1 MVARRHGPV
10 ESAHR
15 SNVRPAVLRR
25 KREPRDRAPAQHHA
39 RYRGRDVV
47 AYARQAGERVPC
59 VFGRCGMTEDNTALE
74 QAVTEIRDETI
85 DDAVVEA
92 AAVRVWA
99 RLTVVSEHH
108 IRGCADFQSLI
119 PEFRAGRLTPA
130 RAMLLQDH
138 LHQCVACRHVFEGK
152 VVTFP
157 APRAARRTVH
167 TVRWAVA
174 AVVVAAAG
182 LSIWVAVDQF
192 GGRTGR
198 AIVQTATGTLYEITP
213 AGIRVLAAGQELP
226 DNVEIRTAKDSD
238 AVLQLRD
245 GSVVE
250 LRERSGYSASQADND
265 LTIHLDRGSIIV
277 EAARRRSGHLFVAT
291 ADCRVAVTGTV
302 FSVSAGVK
310 GSRVSV
316 IQGEVRVSEDNRER
330 VLHPGEQAVTNAS
343 LEPLSVR
350 DDISWSR
357 NRDRL
362 LKQLDALRTSID
374 KLHLPD
380 LRYSSRLVGRLPAS
394 TAFVVSIPNLAQYL
408 GEVQTTFQQNMPDS
422 PELRRWWAA
431 SGLKVEPTIEKLRAA
446 SVYLGDE
453 IIVTAFAG
461 PDGKMLGPVVFAEVK
476 REGFPEFLKRQGL
489 PVAIETLPGL
499 VAFGPPGGAV
509 EAFAAALD
517 SGFENTGLYA
527 RIAQRYGEGAGLLL
541 CADLARLPA
550 PPQLNG
556 VRYIIAEQKEVNH
569 QMEARAAVGFD
580 GPRTGIAAWLA
591 EPSPMGALDYVSPE
605 ATLVTAFVVKNP
617 AAIVD
622 QTLALQQRSPA
633 AAEKALAEARQQTG
647 VDVRGDL
654 AASLGGEFAVVLD
667 GPAFP
672 VPSWKL
678 VAEVYDSNRFEATVQ
693 KVVEAYNRETAKS
706 GGKPVRTSEETDG
719 GHTWYMI
726 AAANP
731 NPLTEVHYTFA
742 DGYLIAGP
750 TRALVT
756 HALEVKNA
764 RTSILR
770 STKFTSMAPRDH
782 YANFSAVI
790 YQNLGQTLA
799 PLAGLLAGLAQQNG
813 QQENG
818 IASLGNMK
826 PLLVAAYSGPDSL
839 TVASG

>member
-1 MVARRHGPV
+1 
-10 ESAHR
+10 
-15 SNVRPAVLRR
+15 
-25 KREPRDRAPAQHHA
+25 
-39 RYRGRDVV
+39 
-47 AYARQAGERVPC
+47 
-59 VFGRCGMTEDNTALE
+59 MTEYNPMDTALE
-74 QAVTEIRDETI
+74 QAVTEIRDEVI
-85 DDAVVEA
+85 DDAVIQA
-92 AAVRVWA
+92 AAARVWA
-99 RLTVVSEHH
+99 RLAGAAEHH

-119 PEFRAGRLTPA
+119 PEYRAGRLTEA

-213 AGIRVLAAGQELP
+213 AGIRVLAAGQDLP
-226 DNVEIRTAKDSD
+226 DGVEIRTAKDSD
-238 AVLQLRD
+238 AMLELRD

-250 LRERSGYSASQADND
+250 LRERSGYSASQAGND

-316 IQGEVRVSEDNRER
+316 IQGEVRVSEDNREK

-357 NRDRL
+357 NRERL
-362 LKQLDALRTSID
+362 LKQLDALRTSIE

-380 LRYSSRLVGRLPAS
+380 LRYSSRLAGRLPAS
-394 TAFVVSIPNLAQYL
+394 TAFLVSIPNLAQYL
-408 GEVQTTFQQNMPDS
+408 GEVQTVFQQNIPDS
-422 PELRRWWAA
+422 PELRRWWAG

-446 SVYLGDE
+446 SAYLGDE

-461 PDGKMLGPVVFAEVK
+461 ADGKMLGPVVFAEVK

-489 PVAIETLPGL
+489 PVSIETRPGA

-509 EAFAAALD
+509 AAFAAALD
-517 SGFENTGLYA
+517 SGFQNTGLYA

-541 CADLARLPA
+541 CADLARLGPEGA
-550 PPQLNG
+550 PPPQQQPNG

-569 QMEARAAVGFD
+569 QMEARATVGFD

-591 EPSPMGALDYVSPE
+591 DPSPMGALDYVSPE
-605 ATLVTAFVVKNP
+605 ATLVAAFVVKNP

-622 QTLALQQRSPA
+622 ETLALQQRSPA
-633 AAEKALAEARQQTG
+633 AADKALADARQQAG
-647 VDVRGDL
+647 FDVRSDL

-667 GPAFP
+667 GPTFP

-678 VAEVYDSNRFEATVQ
+678 VAEVYDPDRFEATVQ
-693 KVVEAYNRETAKS
+693 KVVEAYNREADKS
-706 GGKPVRTSEETDG
+706 GSKPLRTSQETAD

-726 AAANP
+726 AAAVP

-750 TRALVT
+750 TRALVAR
-756 HALEVKNA
+756 ALQVKA
-764 RTSILR
+764 AGTSIAR
-770 STKFTSMAPRDH
+770 SAKFLSMEPRDGH
-782 YANFSAVI
+782 VNFSAVV
-790 YQNLGQTLA
+790 YQNLGTTLA
-799 PLAGLLAGLAQQNG
+799 PLAGLLSAFGGAGVPSGPGGRNPLQD
-813 QQENG
+813 
-818 IASLGNMK
+818 LGNLK
-826 PLLVAAYSGPDSL
+826 PSLIAAYGEPDRI
-839 TVASG
+839 TVASNGNVLGKSVTDLLSGNLLGIAGSALPFSQLQGTRRPQPAFR

>member
-1 MVARRHGPV
+1 
-10 ESAHR
+10 
-15 SNVRPAVLRR
+15 
-25 KREPRDRAPAQHHA
+25 
-39 RYRGRDVV
+39 
-47 AYARQAGERVPC
+47 
-59 VFGRCGMTEDNTALE
+59 MTENNPMDTALE
-74 QAVTEIRDETI
+74 QAVTEIRDEI
-85 DDAVVEA
+85 IEDAVIQA
-92 AAVRVWA
+92 AAARVWA
-99 RLTVVSEHH
+99 RLAEGAPPKAAEH

-119 PEFRAGRLTPA
+119 PEYRAGRLTVA
-130 RAMLLQDH
+130 RALLLQDH
-138 LHQCVACRHVFEGK
+138 LHQCVACRHVLEGK
-152 VVTFP
+152 VVTLP
-157 APRAARRTVH
+157 APGGVPSGPGAPPRRTVH

-226 DNVEIRTAKDSD
+226 DGVEIRTAKDSD
-238 AVLQLRD
+238 AMLQLRD
-245 GSVVE
+245 GSLVE
-250 LRERSGYSASQADND
+250 LRERSGYSASQAGND

-316 IQGEVRVSEDNRER
+316 IQGEVRVSEDNQEK

-362 LKQLDALRTSID
+362 LKQLDALRTRIER
-374 KLHLPD
+374 LHLPD

-408 GEVQTTFQQNMPDS
+408 GEVQTTFQQNIPDS
-422 PELRRWWAA
+422 PELRRWWVG
-431 SGLKVEPTIEKLRAA
+431 SGLKVEPVIEKLRAA
-446 SVYLGDE
+446 SEYLGEE

-476 REGFPEFLKRQGL
+476 REGFPEFLKRQGW
-489 PVAIETLPGL
+489 PVSVETRPGV

-517 SGFENTGLYA
+517 SGFQNTGLYA
-527 RIAQRYGEGAGLLL
+527 RIAQRYSEGAGLLL
-541 CADLARLPA
+541 CADLARLGPEGTP

-569 QMEARAAVGFD
+569 QMEARATVGFD

-591 EPSPMGALDYVSPE
+591 DPSPMGALDYVSPD
-605 ATLVTAFVVKNP
+605 ATLVAAFVVKSP

-622 QTLALQQRSPA
+622 ETLSLEQRSPA
-633 AAEKALAEARQQTG
+633 AAAKALADARQQAG
-647 VDVRGDL
+647 FDVRGDL

-678 VAEVYDSNRFEATVQ
+678 LAEVYDPERFEATVQ
-693 KVVEAYNRETAKS
+693 KVVEAYNREAAKS
-706 GGKPVRTSEETDG
+706 GEKPLRTSQETADG
-719 GHTWYMI
+719 RTWYMI
-726 AAANP
+726 AGGVP
-731 NPLTEVHYTFA
+731 NPLTEAHYTFA

-750 TRALVT
+750 TRALVAR
-756 HALEVKNA
+756 ALQVKA
-764 RTSILR
+764 AGTSIAR
-770 STKFTSMAPRDH
+770 SAKFLSMEPRDGH
-782 YANFSAVI
+782 VNFSAVI
-790 YQNLGQTLA
+790 YQNLGTTLA
-799 PLAGLLAGLAQQNG
+799 PLAGLLSAFGRGGRG
-813 QQENG
+813 QQ
-818 IASLGNMK
+818 IPDLGNLK
-826 PLLVAAYSGPDSL
+826 PSLIAAYGEPDRI
-839 TVASG
+839 TVASNGNVLGKSMTDLLSGNLLGIAGSALPFSQLQGTRRPQPAFR

>member
-1 MVARRHGPV
+1 
-10 ESAHR
+10 
-15 SNVRPAVLRR
+15 
-25 KREPRDRAPAQHHA
+25 
-39 RYRGRDVV
+39 
-47 AYARQAGERVPC
+47 
-59 VFGRCGMTEDNTALE
+59 MTENNPMDTALE
-74 QAVTEIRDETI
+74 QAVSEICDETI
-85 DDAVVEA
+85 DDAVIEA
-92 AAVRVWA
+92 AAARVWA
-99 RLTVVSEHH
+99 RLAEAAPHKSADH

-119 PEFRAGRLTPA
+119 PEYRAGRLTEA
-130 RAMLLQDH
+130 RALLLQDH

-152 VVTFP
+152 VVTLR
-157 APRAARRTVH
+157 APGPGGTPARRTVYP
-167 TVRWAVA
+167 VRWAVA
-174 AVVVAAAG
+174 AVFVAAAG

-226 DNVEIRTAKDSD
+226 DGVEIRTAKDSD
-238 AVLQLRD
+238 AMLQLRD

-250 LRERSGYSASQADND
+250 LRERSGYSAAQAGND

-316 IQGEVRVSEDNRER
+316 IQGEVRVTEDNQEK

-362 LKQLDALRTSID
+362 LKQLDALRTSLE
-374 KLHLPD
+374 KVHLPD
-380 LRYSSRLVGRLPAS
+380 LRYSSRLLGRLPAS
-394 TAFVVSIPNLAQYL
+394 TAFLVSIPNLAQYL
-408 GEVQTTFQQNMPDS
+408 GEVQTTFQQNLPDS
-422 PELRRWWAA
+422 PELRRWWAG
-431 SGLKVEPTIEKLRAA
+431 SGFKAEPLIEKLRAA
-446 SVYLGDE
+446 SEYLGEE

-461 PDGKMLGPVVFAEVK
+461 PDGKILGPVVFAEVK

-489 PVAIETLPGL
+489 PLSIETRAGL

-509 EAFAAALD
+509 AAFAAELD
-517 SGFENTGLYA
+517 SPSGGFQSTPFYA
-527 RIAQRYGEGAGLLL
+527 RIAQSYREGAGLLL
-541 CADLARLPA
+541 CADLGRLPSPRQA
-550 PPQLNG
+550 NG

-591 EPSPMGALDYVSPE
+591 EPSPMGALDYVSPD

-617 AAIVD
+617 ADIVD

-633 AAEKALAEARQQTG
+633 AAEKALADARQQTG
-647 VDVRGDL
+647 FDVRGDL

-678 VAEVYDSNRFEATVQ
+678 VAEVYDPGRFEATVQ
-693 KVVEAYNRETAKS
+693 KVIEAYNREAAKS
-706 GGKPVRTSEETDG
+706 GDKPLRTSQEVAD
-719 GHTWYMI
+719 GHTFYMI
-726 AAANP
+726 AGGVP
-731 NPLTEVHYTFA
+731 NPLTEAHYTFA
-742 DGYLIAGP
+742 GGYLIAAP
-750 TRALVT
+750 TRALVAR
-756 HALEVKNA
+756 ALQVKA
-764 RTSILR
+764 AGTSIAR
-770 STKFTSMAPRDH
+770 SAKFLSMAPRDGH
-782 YANFSAVI
+782 VNFSALI
-790 YQNLGQTLA
+790 YQNLGTTLA
-799 PLAGLLAGLAQQNG
+799 PLAGLLDAFGRGGRGRQMPLQDLGNFKPSLIAAYGEPDRITIASNKNVLG
-813 QQENG
+813 KSVTDLLSGNLLG
-818 IASLGNMK
+818 IAGSALPFSQLQGTRR
-826 PLLVAAYSGPDSL
+826 PQPAFR
-839 TVASG
+839 

>member
-1 MVARRHGPV
+1 
-10 ESAHR
+10 
-15 SNVRPAVLRR
+15 
-25 KREPRDRAPAQHHA
+25 
-39 RYRGRDVV
+39 
-47 AYARQAGERVPC
+47 
-59 VFGRCGMTEDNTALE
+59 MTEYNPMDTALE
-74 QAVTEIRDETI
+74 QAVSEIRDETI
-85 DDAVVEA
+85 DDAVVQA
-92 AAVRVWA
+92 AAARVWA
-99 RLTVVSEHH
+99 RLAEAAPPKSADH

-119 PEFRAGRLTPA
+119 PEYRAGRLTEA
-130 RAMLLQDH
+130 RALLLQDH

-152 VVTFP
+152 VVAFP
-157 APRAARRTVH
+157 APGPGGTPARRTVH

-174 AVVVAAAG
+174 AAVVAAAG

-213 AGIRVLAAGQELP
+213 AGVRVLAAGQELP

-238 AVLQLRD
+238 AMLQLRD

-250 LRERSGYSASQADND
+250 LRERSGYSASQAGAD

-277 EAARRRSGHLFVAT
+277 EAAHRRSGHLFVAT

-316 IQGEVRVSEDNRER
+316 IQGEVHVSEDNREK
-330 VLHPGEQAVTNAS
+330 VLHPGEQAVTSTS

-362 LKQLDALRTSID
+362 LKQLDALRTSIE

-380 LRYSSRLVGRLPAS
+380 LRYSSRLAGRLPAS
-394 TAFVVSIPNLAQYL
+394 TAFLVSIPNLAQYL
-408 GEVQTTFQQNMPDS
+408 GGVQTVFQQNMPDS
-422 PELRRWWAA
+422 PELRRWWAG
-431 SGLKVEPTIEKLRAA
+431 SGLKVQPMIEKLRAA

-489 PVAIETLPGL
+489 PVSIETRPGV
-499 VAFGPPGGAV
+499 VAFGPPTGAV
-509 EAFAAALD
+509 AAFAAALD
-517 SGFENTGLYA
+517 SGFQKTGLYA
-527 RIAQRYGEGAGLLL
+527 RIAQRYSEGAGLLL
-541 CADLARLPA
+541 CADLSRLPA

-569 QMEARAAVGFD
+569 QMEASATMGFD

-591 EPSPMGALDYVSPE
+591 DPSPMGALDYVSPD

-622 QTLALQQRSPA
+622 ETVALAQRSPA
-633 AAEKALAEARQQTG
+633 GAAKLIADARQQAG
-647 VDVRGDL
+647 FDVRGDL
-654 AASLGGEFAVVLD
+654 AASLGSEFAVVLD

-678 VAEVYDSNRFEATVQ
+678 VAEVYDPARFETTVQ
-693 KVVEAYNRETAKS
+693 KVVEAYNREAAKS
-706 GGKPVRTSEETDG
+706 GGKPLRTSQETAD
-719 GHTWYMI
+719 GHTYYML
-726 AAANP
+726 AAGDP
-731 NPLTEVHYTFA
+731 NPLTEAHYTFA
-742 DGYLIAGP
+742 DGYLIAAP
-750 TRALVT
+750 TRALVAR
-756 HALEVKNA
+756 ALQVKAAGISIA
-764 RTSILR
+764 RSAAFL
-770 STKFTSMAPRDH
+770 SMEPRDGH
-782 YANFSAVI
+782 VNFSAVV
-790 YQNLGQTLA
+790 YQNLGTTLA
-799 PLAGLLAGLAQQNG
+799 PLAGLLSAFGGAGQGRQNPL
-813 QQENG
+813 QD
-818 IASLGNMK
+818 LGNLK
-826 PLLVAAYSGPDSL
+826 PSLIAAYGEPDRI
-839 TVASG
+839 TVASNKNVLGKSVTDLLSGNLVGIAGSALPFSQLMGTRRPQPAFR

>member
-1 MVARRHGPV
+1 
-10 ESAHR
+10 
-15 SNVRPAVLRR
+15 
-25 KREPRDRAPAQHHA
+25 
-39 RYRGRDVV
+39 
-47 AYARQAGERVPC
+47 
-59 VFGRCGMTEDNTALE
+59 MTEYNPMDTALE
-74 QAVTEIRDETI
+74 QAVTEIREEII

-92 AAVRVWA
+92 AAARVWT
-99 RLTVVSEHH
+99 RLAGASEHH

-119 PEFRAGRLTPA
+119 PEYRAGRLTEG
-130 RAMLLQDH
+130 RALLLQDH

-152 VVTFP
+152 VVAFP
-157 APRAARRTVH
+157 APRAPRRTVH

-198 AIVQTATGTLYEITP
+198 AIVQTVNGTLYEITP
-213 AGIRVLAAGQELP
+213 AGIRQLAAGQDLP
-226 DNVEIRTAKDSD
+226 DNVEIRTAKDSE
-238 AVLQLRD
+238 AMLELRD

-250 LRERSGYSASQADND
+250 LRERSGYSASQAGAD

-277 EAARRRSGHLFVAT
+277 EAAHRRSGHLFVAT

-302 FSVSAGVK
+302 FSVSAGVN

-316 IQGEVRVSEDNRER
+316 IQGEVRVNEDNREK
-330 VLHPGEQAVTNAS
+330 VLHPGEQAVTSTS

-357 NRDRL
+357 NRNRL
-362 LKQLDALRTSID
+362 LKQLDALRASLD

-394 TAFVVSIPNLAQYL
+394 TTFLVSIPNLAQYL
-408 GEVQTTFQQNMPDS
+408 GQVQTVFQQNT
-422 PELRRWWAA
+422 WWTGA
-431 SGLKVEPTIEKLRAA
+431 GLKAEPMIEKLRAA

-489 PVAIETLPGL
+489 PVAIETRPG
-499 VAFGPPGGAV
+499 VVVFGPPTGAV
-509 EAFAAALD
+509 AAFAAALD
-517 SGFENTGLYA
+517 SGFQKTGLYA

-541 CADLARLPA
+541 CADLARLPSP

-556 VRYIIAEQKEVNH
+556 VRYIVAEQKEVNH
-569 QMEARAAVGFD
+569 QMEASATMGFD

-591 EPSPMGALDYVSPE
+591 EPSPMGALDYVSPD

-622 QTLALQQRSPA
+622 ETLALAQRSPA
-633 AAEKALAEARQQTG
+633 AADKALADARQQAG
-647 VDVRGDL
+647 FDVRGDL
-654 AASLGGEFAVVLD
+654 AASLGGEFAVALD

-678 VAEVYDSNRFEATVQ
+678 VAEVYDPSRFEATVQ
-693 KVVEAYNRETAKS
+693 KVAKAYNLRTSQETA
-706 GGKPVRTSEETDG
+706 D
-719 GHTWYMI
+719 GHTFYMI
-726 AAANP
+726 AAAVP
-731 NPLTEVHYTFA
+731 NPLTEAHYTFA
-742 DGYLIAGP
+742 GGYLVAGP

-756 HALEVKNA
+756 RALQVKDA
-764 RTSILR
+764 GTSIAR
-770 STKFTSMAPRDH
+770 SATFLSMEPRDGH
-782 YANFSAVI
+782 VNFSAVV
-790 YQNLGQTLA
+790 YQNLGTTLA
-799 PLAGLLAGLAQQNG
+799 PLAGLLEAFGRGGRGPQ
-813 QQENG
+813 
-818 IASLGNMK
+818 IPDLGNLK
-826 PLLVAAYSGPDSL
+826 PSLIAAYAEPDRI
-839 TVASG
+839 TVATNRNVLGKSMTDLLSGNLLGMAGSALPFSQLQGTRRPQPAFR

>member
-1 MVARRHGPV
+1 
-10 ESAHR
+10 
-15 SNVRPAVLRR
+15 
-25 KREPRDRAPAQHHA
+25 
-39 RYRGRDVV
+39 
-47 AYARQAGERVPC
+47 
-59 VFGRCGMTEDNTALE
+59 MTEDNSALE
-74 QAVTEIRDETI
+74 QAVTEIRDEI
-85 DDAVVEA
+85 IEDAVVEA
-92 AAVRVWA
+92 AAARVWA
-99 RLTVVSEHH
+99 RLAGAGEHH

-119 PEFRAGRLTPA
+119 PEYRAGRLTEA
-130 RAMLLQDH
+130 RALLLQDH

-157 APRAARRTVH
+157 APGGVPSGPGTPPRRTVH

-174 AVVVAAAG
+174 AVVVAVAG

-226 DNVEIRTAKDSD
+226 DGVEIRTAKDSD
-238 AVLQLRD
+238 AMLELRD

-250 LRERSGYSASQADND
+250 LRERSGYSASETGND

-316 IQGEVRVSEDNRER
+316 IQGEVRVSEDNRDK
-330 VLHPGEQAVTNAS
+330 VLHPGEQAVTNTS
-343 LEPLSVR
+343 LEPLPVR

-362 LKQLDALRTSID
+362 LKQLDALRTSIE

-380 LRYSSRLVGRLPAS
+380 LRYSSRLAGRLPAS

-408 GEVQTTFQQNMPDS
+408 GDVQTTFQQNI
-422 PELRRWWAA
+422 WWAG
-431 SGLKVEPTIEKLRAA
+431 SGLKVEPMIEKLRAA
-446 SVYLGDE
+446 SEYLGEE

-489 PVAIETLPGL
+489 PVAIETRPGL

-509 EAFAAALD
+509 AAFAAALD
-517 SGFENTGLYA
+517 SGFQNTGLYA

-541 CADLARLPA
+541 CADLARLGPEGA
-550 PPQLNG
+550 PPPQLDG
-556 VRYIIAEQKEVNH
+556 VRYIIAEQREVNH
-569 QMEARAAVGFD
+569 QMEAHAYIGFD

-591 EPSPMGALDYVSPE
+591 DPSPMGALDYVSPD

-622 QTLALQQRSPA
+622 ETLALEQHSPA
-633 AAEKALAEARQQTG
+633 AAEKALADARQQAG
-647 VDVRGDL
+647 FDVRGDL

-678 VAEVYDSNRFEATVQ
+678 VAEVYDPGRFEATVQ
-693 KVVEAYNRETAKS
+693 KVAEAYNLRTSQETA
-706 GGKPVRTSEETDG
+706 D
-719 GHTWYMI
+719 GHTYYMI
-726 AAANP
+726 AAAVP
-731 NPLTEVHYTFA
+731 NPLTEAHYTFA
-742 DGYLIAGP
+742 DGYLIAAP
-750 TRALVT
+750 TRALVAR
-756 HALEVKNA
+756 ALQVKA
-764 RTSILR
+764 AGTSIAR
-770 STKFTSMAPRDH
+770 SAGFLAMEPRDGH
-782 YANFSAVI
+782 VNFSAVI
-790 YQNLGQTLA
+790 YQNLGTTLA
-799 PLAGLLAGLAQQNG
+799 PLAGLLSAFGRKGRGGRNPLQDLGNLKPSLIAAYGEPDRITIASNGNVLGKSVTDLLSGNLA
-813 QQENG
+813 G
-818 IASLGNMK
+818 IAGSALPFSQLQGTRR
-826 PLLVAAYSGPDSL
+826 PQPAFR
-839 TVASG
+839 

>member
-1 MVARRHGPV
+1 
-10 ESAHR
+10 
-15 SNVRPAVLRR
+15 
-25 KREPRDRAPAQHHA
+25 
-39 RYRGRDVV
+39 
-47 AYARQAGERVPC
+47 
-59 VFGRCGMTEDNTALE
+59 MTEYNPMDTALE
-74 QAVTEIRDETI
+74 QAVTEIRDEVI
-85 DDAVVEA
+85 DDAVIQA
-92 AAVRVWA
+92 AAARVWA
-99 RLTVVSEHH
+99 RLAGAAEHH

-119 PEFRAGRLTPA
+119 PEYRAGRLTEA

-213 AGIRVLAAGQELP
+213 AGIRVLAAGQDLP
-226 DNVEIRTAKDSD
+226 DGVEIRTAKDSD
-238 AVLQLRD
+238 AMLELRD

-250 LRERSGYSASQADND
+250 LRERSGYSASQAGND

-310 GSRVSV
+310 GSRISV
-316 IQGEVRVSEDNRER
+316 IQGEVRVTEDNREK

-362 LKQLDALRTSID
+362 LKQLDALRTSLE

-380 LRYSSRLVGRLPAS
+380 LRYSSRLAGRLPAS
-394 TAFVVSIPNLAQYL
+394 TAFLVSIPNLAQYL

-422 PELRRWWAA
+422 PELRRWWVA
-431 SGLKVEPTIEKLRAA
+431 SGLKVEPMIEKLRAA
-446 SVYLGDE
+446 SEYLGDE
-453 IIVTAFAG
+453 IIVTSFAG

-489 PVAIETLPGL
+489 PIAIETRPGV
-499 VAFGPPGGAV
+499 VAFGPPGSAV
-509 EAFAAALD
+509 AAFAAALD
-517 SGFENTGLYA
+517 SGFQNTGLYA

-541 CADLARLPA
+541 CADLTRLPA
-550 PPQLNG
+550 PPPLTG
-556 VRYIIAEQKEVNH
+556 ARYIIAEQKEVNH
-569 QMEARAAVGFD
+569 QMEARATVGFD

-591 EPSPMGALDYVSPE
+591 EPSPMGALDYVSPD

-633 AAEKALAEARQQTG
+633 AADKALADARQQAG
-647 VDVRGDL
+647 FDVRADL

-678 VAEVYDSNRFEATVQ
+678 VAEVYDSDRFEVTVQ

-706 GGKPVRTSEETDG
+706 GGKPLRTSQETAD

-726 AAANP
+726 GAAVP
-731 NPLTEVHYTFA
+731 NPLTEAHYTFA
-742 DGYLIAGP
+742 GGYLVAGP
-750 TRALVT
+750 TRALVAR
-756 HALEVKNA
+756 ALQVKA
-764 RTSILR
+764 AGTSITR
-770 STKFTSMAPRDH
+770 SAGFLSMAPRDGH
-782 YANFSAVI
+782 VNFSAVV
-790 YQNLGQTLA
+790 YQNLGATLA
-799 PLAGLLAGLAQQNG
+799 PLAGLLDAFGPAGVPSGPGRRNPLQD
-813 QQENG
+813 
-818 IASLGNMK
+818 LGNLK
-826 PLLVAAYSGPDSL
+826 PSLIAAYAEPDRI
-839 TVASG
+839 TVASNRNVLGKSVTDLLSGNLLGIAGGALPFSQLMGTRRPQPAFR

>member
-1 MVARRHGPV
+1 
-10 ESAHR
+10 
-15 SNVRPAVLRR
+15 
-25 KREPRDRAPAQHHA
+25 
-39 RYRGRDVV
+39 
-47 AYARQAGERVPC
+47 
-59 VFGRCGMTEDNTALE
+59 
-74 QAVTEIRDETI
+74 
-85 DDAVVEA
+85 
-92 AAVRVWA
+92 
-99 RLTVVSEHH
+99 
-108 IRGCADFQSLI
+108 
-119 PEFRAGRLTPA
+119 
-130 RAMLLQDH
+130 
-138 LHQCVACRHVFEGK
+138 
-152 VVTFP
+152 
-157 APRAARRTVH
+157 
-167 TVRWAVA
+167 VA

-192 GGRTGR
+192 GTHTGR
-198 AIVQTATGTLYEITP
+198 AIVQTVNGTLYEITP
-213 AGIRVLAAGQELP
+213 AGIRQLAAGQELP

-238 AVLQLRD
+238 AMLELRD

-250 LRERSGYSASQADND
+250 LRERSGYSASQAGAD

-277 EAARRRSGHLFVAT
+277 EAAKRRSGHLFVAT

-302 FSVSAGVK
+302 FSVSSGVN

-316 IQGEVRVSEDNRER
+316 IQGEVRVSEDNQDK
-330 VLHPGEQAVTNAS
+330 VLHPGEQAVTSTS

-362 LKQLDALRTSID
+362 LKQLDALRSSIE

-380 LRYSSRLVGRLPAS
+380 LRYSSRLAGRLPAS
-394 TAFVVSIPNLAQYL
+394 TAFLVSIPNLAQYL
-408 GEVQTTFQQNMPDS
+408 GEVQTVLQQNT
-422 PELRRWWAA
+422 WWTGA
-431 SGLKVEPTIEKLRAA
+431 GLKAEPTIEKLRAA

-453 IIVTAFAG
+453 IIVTGFAG

-489 PVAIETLPGL
+489 PIAIETRPGV

-509 EAFAAALD
+509 AAFAAALD
-517 SGFENTGLYA
+517 SGFQKTGLYA

-550 PPQLNG
+550 PPPLTG
-556 VRYIIAEQKEVNH
+556 ARYIIAEQKEVNH
-569 QMEARAAVGFD
+569 QMEASATVGFD

-591 EPSPMGALDYVSPE
+591 EPSPMGALDYVSPD

-622 QTLALQQRSPA
+622 ETLALQQRSPA
-633 AAEKALAEARQQTG
+633 AADKALADARQQAG
-647 VDVRGDL
+647 FDVRADL

-678 VAEVYDSNRFEATVQ
+678 VAEVYDPDRFEATVQ

-706 GGKPVRTSEETDG
+706 GGKPLRTSQETAD

-726 AAANP
+726 AAAAP
-731 NPLTEVHYTFA
+731 NPLTEAHYTFA

-750 TRALVT
+750 TRALVAR
-756 HALEVKNA
+756 ALQVKA
-764 RTSILR
+764 AGTSIAR
-770 STKFTSMAPRDH
+770 SAGFLSMEPRDGH
-782 YANFSAVI
+782 VNFSAVV
-790 YQNLGQTLA
+790 YQNLGATLA
-799 PLAGLLAGLAQQNG
+799 PLAGLLSAFGRGGVPSGPG
-813 QQENG
+813 QQ
-818 IASLGNMK
+818 IPLQDLGNLK
-826 PLLVAAYSGPDSL
+826 PSLIAAYAEPDRI
-839 TVASG
+839 TVASNRNVLGKSVTDLLSGNLLGMAGGALPFSQLQGTRRPQPAFR

>member
-1 MVARRHGPV
+1 
-10 ESAHR
+10 
-15 SNVRPAVLRR
+15 
-25 KREPRDRAPAQHHA
+25 
-39 RYRGRDVV
+39 
-47 AYARQAGERVPC
+47 
-59 VFGRCGMTEDNTALE
+59 
-74 QAVTEIRDETI
+74 
-85 DDAVVEA
+85 
-92 AAVRVWA
+92 
-99 RLTVVSEHH
+99 
-108 IRGCADFQSLI
+108 
-119 PEFRAGRLTPA
+119 
-130 RAMLLQDH
+130 
-138 LHQCVACRHVFEGK
+138 
-152 VVTFP
+152 
-157 APRAARRTVH
+157 
-167 TVRWAVA
+167 
-174 AVVVAAAG
+174 
-182 LSIWVAVDQF
+182 
-192 GGRTGR
+192 
-198 AIVQTATGTLYEITP
+198 
-213 AGIRVLAAGQELP
+213 LP

-238 AVLQLRD
+238 AMLELRD

-250 LRERSGYSASQADND
+250 LRERSGYSASQAGND

-277 EAARRRSGHLFVAT
+277 EAAHRRSGHLFVAT

-316 IQGEVRVSEDNRER
+316 IQGEVRVSEDNRDK
-330 VLHPGEQAVTNAS
+330 VLHPGEQAVTSTS

-380 LRYSSRLVGRLPAS
+380 LRYNSRLVGRLPAS
-394 TAFVVSIPNLAQYL
+394 TAFLVSIPNLAQYL
-408 GEVQTTFQQNMPDS
+408 GEVQTTFQQNTW
-422 PELRRWWAA
+422 WWAG
-431 SGLKVEPTIEKLRAA
+431 SGLKVEPLIEKLRAA

-489 PVAIETLPGL
+489 PIAIETRPGV

-509 EAFAAALD
+509 AAFAAALD
-517 SGFENTGLYA
+517 SGFQKTGLYA

-569 QMEARAAVGFD
+569 QMEASATVGFD

-591 EPSPMGALDYVSPE
+591 EPSPMGALDYVSPD

-622 QTLALQQRSPA
+622 ETLALAQRSPA
-633 AAEKALAEARQQTG
+633 AADKALADARQQAG
-647 VDVRGDL
+647 FDVRGDL

-678 VAEVYDSNRFEATVQ
+678 VAEVYDPARFEATVQ
-693 KVVEAYNRETAKS
+693 KVAEAYKLRTSQETAD
-706 GGKPVRTSEETDG
+706 GRTY
-719 GHTWYMI
+719 YMI
-726 AAANP
+726 AAAVP
-731 NPLTEVHYTFA
+731 NPLTEAHYTFA
-742 DGYLIAGP
+742 DGYLVAAP
-750 TRALVT
+750 TRALVAR
-756 HALEVKNA
+756 ALQVKA
-764 RTSILR
+764 AGTSIARSAKLPLHGAARWPRQLLR
-770 STKFTSMAPRDH
+770 RGLPEPGHHAGPAGRASERFWPRRGALRARPADPSRIWATSSPV
-782 YANFSAVI
+782 SSPP
-790 YQNLGQTLA
+790 T
-799 PLAGLLAGLAQQNG
+799 
-813 QQENG
+813 
-818 IASLGNMK
+818 ASR
-826 PLLVAAYSGPDSL
+826 
-839 TVASG
+839 TASP

>member
-1 MVARRHGPV
+1 
-10 ESAHR
+10 
-15 SNVRPAVLRR
+15 
-25 KREPRDRAPAQHHA
+25 
-39 RYRGRDVV
+39 
-47 AYARQAGERVPC
+47 
-59 VFGRCGMTEDNTALE
+59 MTEDNTALE
-74 QAVTEIRDETI
+74 QAVSEIRDETI

-92 AAVRVWA
+92 AAARVWA
-99 RLTVVSEHH
+99 RLAEAPEHH

-119 PEFRAGRLTPA
+119 PEYRAGHLTEA
-130 RAMLLQDH
+130 RALLLQDH
-138 LHQCVACRHVFEGK
+138 LHRCVACRHVFEGK
-152 VVTFP
+152 VVTLP

-198 AIVQTATGTLYEITP
+198 AIVQTVNGTLYEITP

-226 DNVEIRTAKDSD
+226 DGVEIRTAKDSD
-238 AVLQLRD
+238 AMLELRD
-245 GSVVE
+245 HSVVE
-250 LRERSGYSASQADND
+250 LRERSGYSASQAGSD

-277 EAARRRSGHLFVAT
+277 EAAKRRSGHLFVAT

-316 IQGEVRVSEDNRER
+316 IQGEVHVSEDNREK

-380 LRYSSRLVGRLPAS
+380 LRYNSRLIGRLPVS

-408 GEVQTTFQQNMPDS
+408 GEVQTVFQQNI
-422 PELRRWWAA
+422 WWTG
-431 SGLKVEPTIEKLRAA
+431 SSLKVEPMIEKLRAA
-446 SVYLGDE
+446 SEYLGDE

-489 PVAIETLPGL
+489 PVAIETRPG
-499 VAFGPPGGAV
+499 VVVFGPPTGAV
-509 EAFAAALD
+509 AAFAAALD
-517 SGFENTGLYA
+517 SGFQNTGLYA

-550 PPQLNG
+550 PPRQLNG

-569 QMEARAAVGFD
+569 QMEASATVGFD

-591 EPSPMGALDYVSPE
+591 EPSPMGALDYVSPD

-622 QTLALQQRSPA
+622 ETLALAQRSPA
-633 AAEKALAEARQQTG
+633 AAAKALADARQQAG
-647 VDVRGDL
+647 FDVRSDL
-654 AASLGGEFAVVLD
+654 AASLGGEFAVALD

-678 VAEVYDSNRFEATVQ
+678 VAEVYDPARFEATVQ
-693 KVVEAYNRETAKS
+693 KVAKAYNLRTSQETA
-706 GGKPVRTSEETDG
+706 D
-719 GHTWYMI
+719 GHTFYMI
-726 AAANP
+726 AAAVP
-731 NPLTEVHYTFA
+731 NPLTEAHYTFA
-742 DGYLIAGP
+742 DGYLVAGP
-750 TRALVT
+750 TRALVAR
-756 HALEVKNA
+756 ALHVKDA
-764 RTSILR
+764 GTSIAR
-770 STKFTSMAPRDH
+770 SARFLSMEPRDGH
-782 YANFSAVI
+782 VNFSAVV
-790 YQNLGQTLA
+790 YQNLGTTLA
-799 PLAGLLAGLAQQNG
+799 PLAGLLEAFGRGGRGPQIPDLGNLKPSLIAAYG
-813 QQENG
+813 EPDRIT
-818 IASLGNMK
+818 IASNKNVLGK
-826 PLLVAAYSGPDSL
+826 SVTDLLSGNLAGALPFSQMMG
-839 TVASG
+839 TRRPQPAFR

>member
-1 MVARRHGPV
+1 
-10 ESAHR
+10 
-15 SNVRPAVLRR
+15 
-25 KREPRDRAPAQHHA
+25 
-39 RYRGRDVV
+39 
-47 AYARQAGERVPC
+47 
-59 VFGRCGMTEDNTALE
+59 MTDYNPMDTALE
-74 QAVTEIRDETI
+74 QAVTEIRDEII

-92 AAVRVWA
+92 AAARVWT
-99 RLTVVSEHH
+99 RLAGASEHH

-119 PEFRAGRLTPA
+119 PEYRAGRLTEG
-130 RAMLLQDH
+130 RALLLQDH

-152 VVTFP
+152 VVAFP

-192 GGRTGR
+192 GAHTGR
-198 AIVQTATGTLYEITP
+198 AIVQTVNGTLYEITP
-213 AGIRVLAAGQELP
+213 AGIRQLAAGQELP

-238 AVLQLRD
+238 AMLELRD

-250 LRERSGYSASQADND
+250 LRERSGYSASQAGAD
-265 LTIHLDRGSIIV
+265 LTIHLERGSIIV
-277 EAARRRSGHLFVAT
+277 EAAHRRSGHLFVAT

-316 IQGEVRVSEDNRER
+316 IQGEVRVNEDNRDK
-330 VLHPGEQAVTNAS
+330 VLHPGEQAVTSTN

-362 LKQLDALRTSID
+362 LKQLDALRSSLD

-380 LRYSSRLVGRLPAS
+380 LRYNSRLIGRLPVS
-394 TAFVVSIPNLAQYL
+394 TAFLVSIPNLAQYL

-422 PELRRWWAA
+422 PELRQWWAG
-431 SGLKVEPTIEKLRAA
+431 SGLKVAPLIEKLRAA
-446 SVYLGDE
+446 SGYLGDE
-453 IIVTAFAG
+453 IVVTAFAG

-489 PVAIETLPGL
+489 PITVVTRPGV

-509 EAFAAALD
+509 EVFAAALD
-517 SGFENTGLYA
+517 SGFQKTGLYA

-541 CADLARLPA
+541 CADLTRMPA
-550 PPQLNG
+550 PPALTG
-556 VRYIIAEQKEVNH
+556 ARYIIAEQKEVNH
-569 QMEARAAVGFD
+569 QMEARATVGFD
-580 GPRTGIAAWLA
+580 GPRTGISAWLA
-591 EPSPMGALDYVSPE
+591 EPSPMGALDYVSPD
-605 ATLVTAFVVKNP
+605 ATLVAAFVVKNP

-622 QTLALQQRSPA
+622 ETLALQQRSPA
-633 AAEKALAEARQQTG
+633 AADKALADVRQQAG
-647 VDVRGDL
+647 FDVRGDL

-678 VAEVYDSNRFEATVQ
+678 VAEVYNPSRLEATVQ
-693 KVVEAYNRETAKS
+693 KVVEAYNRETVKA
-706 GGKPVRTSEETDG
+706 GGKPMRTSQETAD
-719 GHTWYMI
+719 GHTWYML
-726 AAANP
+726 AAAVP

-742 DGYLIAGP
+742 GGYLIAGP
-750 TRALVT
+750 TRALVAR
-756 HALEVKNA
+756 ALQVKA
-764 RTSILR
+764 AGTSIAR
-770 STKFTSMAPRDH
+770 SASFLSMEPRDGH
-782 YANFSAVI
+782 VNFSAVV
-790 YQNLGQTLA
+790 YQNLGTTLA
-799 PLAGLLAGLAQQNG
+799 PLAGLLEAFGRGGVPSGPGPQIPLQD
-813 QQENG
+813 
-818 IASLGNMK
+818 LGNLK
-826 PLLVAAYSGPDSL
+826 PSLIAAYGEPDRI
-839 TVASG
+839 TVASNRNMLGKSMTDLLSGNLLGLAGGALPLSQLQGTRRPQPAFR

>member
-1 MVARRHGPV
+1 
-10 ESAHR
+10 
-15 SNVRPAVLRR
+15 
-25 KREPRDRAPAQHHA
+25 
-39 RYRGRDVV
+39 
-47 AYARQAGERVPC
+47 
-59 VFGRCGMTEDNTALE
+59 MTEDNTALE
-74 QAVTEIRDETI
+74 QAVTEIRDEAI
-85 DDAVVEA
+85 DDAVIQA
-92 AAVRVWA
+92 AAARVWA
-99 RLTVVSEHH
+99 RLAEAAGHH

-119 PEFRAGRLTPA
+119 PEYRAGRLTEA

-152 VVTFP
+152 VVAFP
-157 APRAARRTVH
+157 APGGVPSGPGAPARRTVH

-192 GGRTGR
+192 GTHTGR
-198 AIVQTATGTLYEITP
+198 AIVQTVNGTLYEITP
-213 AGIRVLAAGQELP
+213 AGIRQLAAGQELP

-238 AVLQLRD
+238 AMLELRD

-250 LRERSGYSASQADND
+250 LRERSGYSASQTGAD

-316 IQGEVRVSEDNRER
+316 IQGEVHVSEDNRDK
-330 VLHPGEQAVTNAS
+330 VLHPGEQAVTSTS

-362 LKQLDALRTSID
+362 LKQLDALRAVLD
-374 KLHLPD
+374 KVHLPD
-380 LRYSSRLVGRLPAS
+380 LRYNSRLIGRLPVS
-394 TAFVVSIPNLAQYL
+394 TAFLVSIPNLAQYL
-408 GEVQTTFQQNMPDS
+408 GEVQTTLQQNT
-422 PELRRWWAA
+422 WWSG
-431 SGLKVEPTIEKLRAA
+431 SGLKVDPLIEKLRAA
-446 SVYLGDE
+446 SVYLGEE

-476 REGFPEFLKRQGL
+476 RQGFPEFLKRQGL
-489 PVAIETLPGL
+489 PIAIETRPGV

-509 EAFAAALD
+509 AAFTAALD
-517 SGFENTGLYA
+517 SGFQKTGLYA

-541 CADLARLPA
+541 CADLTRMPA
-550 PPQLNG
+550 PPQLAG
-556 VRYIIAEQKEVNH
+556 ARYIIAEQKEVNH
-569 QMEARAAVGFD
+569 QMEASATVGFD

-591 EPSPMGALDYVSPE
+591 DPSPMGALDYVSPD

-622 QTLALQQRSPA
+622 ETLALQQRSPA
-633 AAEKALAEARQQTG
+633 AADKALADARQQTG
-647 VDVRGDL
+647 FDVRGDL

-678 VAEVYDSNRFEATVQ
+678 VAEVYDPSRFQATVQ
-693 KVVEAYNRETAKS
+693 KVVEAYNREAAKS
-706 GGKPVRTSEETDG
+706 GGKPLRTSQETAD
-719 GHTWYMI
+719 GHTYFMI
-726 AAANP
+726 AAADP
-731 NPLTEVHYTFA
+731 NPLTEAHYTFA
-742 DGYLIAGP
+742 GGYLIAGP

-756 HALEVKNA
+756 RALQVKA
-764 RTSILR
+764 AGTSIAR
-770 STKFTSMAPRDH
+770 STSFLSMVPRDGH
-782 YANFSAVI
+782 VNLSAVV
-790 YQNLGQTLA
+790 YQNLGTTLA
-799 PLAGLLAGLAQQNG
+799 PLAGLLEAFGRGGRNPQIPLQD
-813 QQENG
+813 
-818 IASLGNMK
+818 LGNLK
-826 PLLVAAYSGPDSL
+826 PSLIAAYGEPDRI
-839 TVASG
+839 TVASNRNVLGKSMADLLSGNLLGIAGSALPLSQLQGTRRPQPAFR